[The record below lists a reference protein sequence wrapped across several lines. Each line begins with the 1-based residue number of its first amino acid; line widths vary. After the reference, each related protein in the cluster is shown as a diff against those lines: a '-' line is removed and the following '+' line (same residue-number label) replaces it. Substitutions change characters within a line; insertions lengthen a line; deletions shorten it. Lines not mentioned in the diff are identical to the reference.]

1 MEITGYTW
9 EKSCGSFRFM
19 MESWIFKS
27 NIEWKLLVWNVVLPM
42 ERFIHIH
49 LDLADYKV
57 IKTNDKH
64 ALLKPS
70 VPIHSTRRP
79 ANQVLGLPLNLLF
92 WTRKYFKEVS
102 RLSLP
107 LNLLILE
114 MLKSTCIY
122 YVHLKMHLLHLAH
135 LTTLL
140 PLVHISGHRRKCT
153 CINIQIKIKHI
164 IFIYLRELE
173 IQYIC
178 KSLLIFILPVLRFKL
193 KFGEDF

>member
-79 ANQVLGLPLNLLF
+79 VKRNKQTKFLGLPLNLLF

-114 MLKSTCIY
+114 MLKSTY
-122 YVHLKMHLLHLAH
+122 YPLAFSTHFRSQEKVYLHQRKKIDQTHHIHL
-135 LTTLL
+135 
-140 PLVHISGHRRKCT
+140 
-153 CINIQIKIKHI
+153 
-164 IFIYLRELE
+164 
-173 IQYIC
+173 
-178 KSLLIFILPVLRFKL
+178 FKRH
-193 KFGEDF
+193 GNTIHMQEC

>member
-1 MEITGYTW
+1 MATSNGCSLGEQRRQGPRDTIGWLSSHGHLTYFSTIMEITGYTW

-79 ANQVLGLPLNLLF
+79 VKRNKQTKF
-92 WTRKYFKEVS
+92 WDS
-102 RLSLP
+102 P
-107 LNLLILE
+107 
-114 MLKSTCIY
+114 
-122 YVHLKMHLLHLAH
+122 
-135 LTTLL
+135 
-140 PLVHISGHRRKCT
+140 
-153 CINIQIKIKHI
+153 
-164 IFIYLRELE
+164 
-173 IQYIC
+173 
-178 KSLLIFILPVLRFKL
+178 LIFYSEHGNISKKFRDSVFHWIYSSL
-193 KFGEDF
+193 KC

>member
-79 ANQVLGLPLNLLF
+79 VKRNKQTKFWDSPLIFYSEHGNISKKF
-92 WTRKYFKEVS
+92 ETQS
-102 RLSLP
+102 
-107 LNLLILE
+107 
-114 MLKSTCIY
+114 STEFTHPWN
-122 YVHLKMHLLHLAH
+122 VK
-135 LTTLL
+135 
-140 PLVHISGHRRKCT
+140 
-153 CINIQIKIKHI
+153 
-164 IFIYLRELE
+164 IYL
-173 IQYIC
+173 YIIRTPENAPFAPC
-178 KSLLIFILPVLRFKL
+178 SPYYPLAFSTHFRSQEKVYLHQRKKIDQTHHIHLFKRT
-193 KFGEDF
+193 GNTIHMQEC